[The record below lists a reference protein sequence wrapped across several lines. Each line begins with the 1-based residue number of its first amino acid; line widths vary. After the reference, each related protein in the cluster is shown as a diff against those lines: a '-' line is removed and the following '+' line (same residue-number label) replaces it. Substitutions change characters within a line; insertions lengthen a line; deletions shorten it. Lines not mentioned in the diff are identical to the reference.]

1 MGCGFKPTFHICL
14 MRCVWNSVLQDK
26 KEIGAPGK
34 YSAADRG
41 LNIFQITLNVES
53 ISTTVIL
60 NCERKMPKFKFEKK
74 NQNTENNEV
83 WTLFLATT
91 SSNSDV
97 SLFK

>member
-1 MGCGFKPTFHICL
+1 M
-14 MRCVWNSVLQDK
+14 QDK

-74 NQNTENNEV
+74 KIKTPKTMRFELYFWLLQV
-83 WTLFLATT
+83 VIQMFLCLSKFTI
-91 SSNSDV
+91 SIDIY
-97 SLFK
+97 L